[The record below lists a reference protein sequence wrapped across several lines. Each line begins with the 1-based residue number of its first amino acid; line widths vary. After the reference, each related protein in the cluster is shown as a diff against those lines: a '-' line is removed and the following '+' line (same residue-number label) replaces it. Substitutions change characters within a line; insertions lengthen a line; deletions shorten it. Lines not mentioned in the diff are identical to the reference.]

1 MRRERPWKLLTI
13 ALAAAA
19 CSSMDDGA
27 ERGRGGASGGS
38 QGASSSATGGT
49 TSASTTASSS
59 ASSSASSAGGA
70 GGDASSGGPSTGG
83 GGVAI
88 GTGGASGAGGSG
100 GRGGAGGTPS
110 SDAGTPPGFWD
121 TNCPAATKVM
131 TFKFLNRTN
140 GKFTD
145 AQIYWS
151 FQIGSLGIDELHSF
165 AEAPTYDMP
174 ANGSGR
180 MYFYIVTSPADPPES
195 ATAPRR
201 SRYNDFIEHTIGATR
216 YNGNTTRVD
225 AFGLKIAMR
234 LRCADGYDVAVG
246 EDYETFAED
255 RAVTFQKFVDEV
267 PAEWKHLGQVEA
279 PYRIPQPGSSKSE
292 FRAGGPNANY
302 YAAWIDELWSVNGLT
317 IPKAGPNCSGL
328 GAYPA
333 VSAACERHVGGIAGT
348 FSADGKLRV
357 NTLWQNA
364 ATFYTKAPADYYAKF
379 MHDHA
384 IDKKAYGFP
393 YDDVGG
399 WSSYVSHDNP
409 RCLIIAVGW

>member
-1 MRRERPWKLLTI
+1 MSEAMGSELWKLVAI
-13 ALAAAA
+13 ALATNA
-19 CSSMDDGA
+19 CSSMEDGA
-27 ERGRGGASGGS
+27 PHARGGGGASGGS
-38 QGASSSATGGT
+38 QGASASGSGSGGT
-49 TSASTTASSS
+49 TGTTAT
-59 ASSSASSAGGA
+59 A
-70 GGDASSGGPSTGG
+70 T
-83 GGVAI
+83 
-88 GTGGASGAGGSG
+88 GGSG
-100 GRGGAGGTPS
+100 GRITGGGGATGASGGGGGAAGASGGTGGVGGS
-110 SDAGTPPGFWD
+110 TDAGSPPPKDSGSPTGFWD
-121 TNCPAATKVM
+121 TNCPTATKVM

-151 FQIGSLGIDELHSF
+151 FQIGSAGIDELHSF

-180 MYFYIVTSPADPPES
+180 LYFYIVTEPADPPES
-195 ATAPRR
+195 RTAPRR

-255 RAVTFQKFVDEV
+255 RAVTFQKFIDEV

-279 PYRIPQPGSSKSE
+279 PYRIPQPGSSKSQ

-302 YAAWIDELWSVNGLT
+302 YAAWIDELWSVNGLM
-317 IPKAGPNCSGL
+317 IPKAGPNCDGL

-333 VSAACERHVGGIAGT
+333 VSAACLRHVGGTAGT
-348 FSADGKLRV
+348 FSPDGKLLV

-364 ATFYTKAPADYYAKF
+364 ATFYTKAPANYYAKF

-384 IDKKAYGFP
+384 IDKRAYGFP
-393 YDDVGG
+393 YDDVGN
-399 WSSYVSHDNP
+399 WSTYVSHDNP